1 MVYDSC
7 NGAAFPQTCPVDKR
21 RSKQAAYGRGGIMRV
36 ICAYC
41 DEWIGDEKPEWDS
54 QGKEQISHGC
64 CKECYKIE
72 KQKLDDLLAK
82 MNKKP
87 A

>member
-1 MVYDSC
+1 
-7 NGAAFPQTCPVDKR
+7 
-21 RSKQAAYGRGGIMRV
+21 MRV